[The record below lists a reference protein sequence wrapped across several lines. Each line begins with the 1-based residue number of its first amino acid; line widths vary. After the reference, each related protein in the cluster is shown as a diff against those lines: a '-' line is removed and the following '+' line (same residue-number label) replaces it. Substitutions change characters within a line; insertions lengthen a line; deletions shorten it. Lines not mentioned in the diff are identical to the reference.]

1 MAEIVL
7 IQTFVGSFDEM
18 STRLPESLLAV
29 ASVPVSKGYDVLIA
43 DQRVSPNFENEII
56 EGVGPETVIFG
67 LTAITGPQIRYGM
80 EISKFLKARYP
91 DIPICWG
98 GVHATLLPEQT
109 VAHPLVDFVVVGDGE
124 YVFCELF
131 ECLRDGKSYED
142 LRGIAYKDLNEQVV
156 SNAGYVETT
165 HLEKTNSVKYVRKN
179 GAADVIRDLD
189 SLPELPYHL
198 VDFDSYK
205 VFDDPKGRKSATLNT
220 SRGCPFR
227 CKFCSDPV
235 INAGAWRGV
244 SAERLLQKVDN
255 LYTNHGVELIYF
267 QDDYFPG
274 SRKRFVQIL
283 EGLAKYEG
291 KIGWTTLGVRAD
303 TITKLTDQELDL
315 LKDSGCQSLEVGI
328 ESGNERVI
336 KYLNKAETL
345 DEMRQANKMLAR
357 LDIVVKYTLI
367 VGFPSE
373 TDEEMMDTVK
383 FALEL
388 ERDNP
393 NAYCLIFNFLPIIG
407 TPFYVDAVNAGFKSP
422 ESLED
427 WAHMD
432 FENWMKN
439 FTSWISPKKARRL
452 EAISL
457 ISYFHNKNVAHK
469 FGGSM
474 LLRMSFKLYH
484 PIAKWRFTNLYF
496 DYFIEAT
503 AKNVLLSTKY
513 FLRDMIRKLDGGAR
527 SKQLNHEERAS

>member
-29 ASVPVSKGYDVLIA
+29 ASVPVSKGYDVAIV
-43 DQRVSPNFENEII
+43 DQRVSSSFEQEIV
-56 EGVGPETVIFG
+56 GAVGPETEIFG
-67 LTAITGPQIRYGM
+67 ITAITGPQIHYGL
-80 EISKFLKARYP
+80 EISKFLKKNYP
-91 DIPICWG
+91 EIPICWG

-109 VAHPLVDFVVVGDGE
+109 VAHPMVDFVVVGDGE

-131 ECLRDGKSYED
+131 ECLRDGSSYRD
-142 LRGIAYKDLNEQVV
+142 LRGIAFKDVDDKVV
-156 SNAGYVETT
+156 SNAGYMETT

-179 GAADVIRDLD
+179 GAADVIRDLNL
-189 SLPELPYHL
+189 LPELPYHL
-198 VDFDSYK
+198 IEFDSYK
-205 VFDDPKGRKSATLNT
+205 VFDDPLGRKSATLNT

-235 INAGAWRGV
+235 INAGAWRWL
-244 SAERLLQKVDN
+244 SADRLLQKVDD
-255 LYTNHGVELIYF
+255 LHTNFGVELIYF

-283 EGLAKYEG
+283 EGLSKYER
-291 KIGWTTLGVRAD
+291 KIRWTTLGVRAD
-303 TITKLTDQELDL
+303 TICKLSDQELDL
-315 LKDSGCQSLEVGI
+315 LEKSGCQSLEVGI
-328 ESGNERVI
+328 ESGNKRVI
-336 KYLNKAETL
+336 EYLNKAETL
-345 DEMRQANKMLAR
+345 DEMRQANKMLSR

-407 TPFYVDAVNAGFKSP
+407 TPFYDDAVKAGFKTP

-439 FTSWISPKKARRL
+439 FTSWITPKKARRL

-469 FGGSM
+469 FGGSL
-474 LLRMSFKLYH
+474 LLRTCFRLYH
-484 PIAKWRFTNLYF
+484 PIAKWRFSNLYF
-496 DYFIEAT
+496 DFFFEAK
-503 AKNVLLSTKY
+503 AKNALLSTKY
-513 FLRDMIRKLDGGAR
+513 IIRNIIRKFVGGTN
-527 SKQLNHEERAS
+527 SKNIVHEEKAT